1 MSKIV
6 AASIQ
11 EVRTMNLP
19 VYIINYMDDILLA
32 DSSAGVLLWAFALIQ
47 ALKSWGLV
55 VSLEKIQ
62 RQYPFQY
69 SVIS

>member
-55 VSLEKIQ
+55 VSLEKI
-62 RQYPFQY
+62 
-69 SVIS
+69 